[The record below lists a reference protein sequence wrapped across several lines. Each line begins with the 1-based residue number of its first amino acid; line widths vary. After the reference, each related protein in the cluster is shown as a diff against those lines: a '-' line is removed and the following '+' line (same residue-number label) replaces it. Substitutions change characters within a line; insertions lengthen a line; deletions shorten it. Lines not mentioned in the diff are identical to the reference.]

1 MPGAGFLDAAISSSI
16 MVLIPIS
23 SCTESTRLDAPSSSC
38 TTATKLNCLQ
48 SPLFPLDR
56 GGYGKIGDCEK
67 STTKH
72 DTSQISSFI
81 LFHCLE
87 PKRFLGFST
96 VGAAQGSWESFK
108 NAKAQGKAQCDHDTL
123 RRDFCRKSQEARG
136 YEAASSYGSWELM
149 AKKLMSNGFSYDKDI
164 FANVPSFGKFQAR
177 LLELHTKES

>member
-56 GGYGKIGDCEK
+56 GGYGKIGDFEK

-87 PKRFLGFST
+87 PRRFLGFSM
-96 VGAAQGSWESFK
+96 VVAAQGSWGSFK
-108 NAKAQGKAQCDHDTL
+108 NAKAQGKAQCDHNPL
-123 RRDFCRKSQEARG
+123 RRDNCRKSQEAHG
-136 YEAASSYGSWELM
+136 YEVASSYGSSWQR
-149 AKKLMSNGFSYDKDI
+149 S
-164 FANVPSFGKFQAR
+164 
-177 LLELHTKES
+177 

>member
-16 MVLIPIS
+16 MVLIPTS

-38 TTATKLNCLQ
+38 KTATKLNCLQ

-56 GGYGKIGDCEK
+56 GGYGKIGDCEQ

-81 LFHCLE
+81 LFHCIK

-96 VGAAQGSWESFK
+96 VVAAQGSWESFK
-108 NAKAQGKAQCDHDTL
+108 NAKAQGKVQCDHDTL
-123 RRDFCRKSQEARG
+123 RRDYCRKSQEARG
-136 YEAASSYGSWELM
+136 YEAASSYGS
-149 AKKLMSNGFSYDKDI
+149 SRQRS
-164 FANVPSFGKFQAR
+164 
-177 LLELHTKES
+177 

>member
-16 MVLIPIS
+16 MVLIPTS

-56 GGYGKIGDCEK
+56 GGYGKIGDSLQQNMTLHK
-67 STTKH
+67 SFFHPFPLPRTQAHLRIFNGSCGTRIMGKFKKRKG
-72 DTSQISSFI
+72 TREGSMWPWYLAPRLLQKISRSAWVWSSQFI
-81 LFHCLE
+81 
-87 PKRFLGFST
+87 
-96 VGAAQGSWESFK
+96 
-108 NAKAQGKAQCDHDTL
+108 
-123 RRDFCRKSQEARG
+123 
-136 YEAASSYGSWELM
+136 WELM

-177 LLELHTKES
+177 LLELHTKEP

>member
-16 MVLIPIS
+16 MVLIPTS

-56 GGYGKIGDCEK
+56 GGYGKIGDFEK
-67 STTKH
+67 STKKH

-87 PKRFLGFST
+87 PRRFLGFSM
-96 VGAAQGSWESFK
+96 VVAAQGSWGSFK
-108 NAKAQGKAQCDHDTL
+108 NAKAQGKAQCDHNPL
-123 RRDFCRKSQEARG
+123 RRDNCRKSQEAHG
-136 YEAASSYGSWELM
+136 YEVASSYGSSWQR
-149 AKKLMSNGFSYDKDI
+149 S
-164 FANVPSFGKFQAR
+164 
-177 LLELHTKES
+177 

>member
-87 PKRFLGFST
+87 PRRFLGFSM
-96 VGAAQGSWESFK
+96 VVAAQGSWGSFK
-108 NAKAQGKAQCDHDTL
+108 NAKAQGKARCDHNPL
-123 RRDFCRKSQEARG
+123 RRDNCRKSQEPHG
-136 YEAASSYGSWELM
+136 YEVASSYGSSWQR
-149 AKKLMSNGFSYDKDI
+149 S
-164 FANVPSFGKFQAR
+164 
-177 LLELHTKES
+177 

>member
-16 MVLIPIS
+16 MVLIPTS

-48 SPLFPLDR
+48 SPQFPLDR
-56 GGYGKIGDCEK
+56 GGYGKIGDCEQC
-67 STTKH
+67 TTKH

-81 LFHCLE
+81 LFHCIK

-96 VGAAQGSWESFK
+96 VVAAQGSWESFK
-108 NAKAQGKAQCDHDTL
+108 NAKAQGEGSMWPWYLAPRLLQKISRSAWV
-123 RRDFCRKSQEARG
+123 RSSQFI
-136 YEAASSYGSWELM
+136 WELT

-177 LLELHTKES
+177 LLELHTKEP